1 MDNEKSA
8 VERLKDKIEAG
19 YKAKYAY
26 WMKQSP
32 EWLVTMADE
41 IVAVKQMREDL
52 ADYVSEVDAEYL
64 LRFKDPLE
72 VVSDYWVGM
81 LDPGGNTDDLLSHIL
96 WEIQDKREAEEVF
109 ALEPEFASAD
119 EPSQPATPT
128 QTQQMSM

>member
-8 VERLKDKIEAG
+8 VERLKEKIEAS
-19 YKAKYAY
+19 YKAKYDY

-52 ADYVSEVDAEYL
+52 ADYVKEEDAEYL

-72 VVSDYWVGM
+72 VVSDYLVEMSG
-81 LDPGGNTDDLLSHIL
+81 LHSDIGDSLSHTL
-96 WEIQDKREAEEVF
+96 WELRDKQAAEQDYE
-109 ALEPEFASAD
+109 LEPEFASVD
-119 EPSQPATPT
+119 ELPQPTTPT